1 MSVYTQLT
9 NEQFSTFCQSFGVSF
24 ARAIPITQGI
34 KNSNWFIQTTDDSD
48 GEHSYVFTLFEERPA
63 TDIEK
68 MAVILNQL
76 VGKLPV
82 AAPLALLNA
91 ADANVN
97 DANVNDASDDQR
109 YVIHYQNKAITLV
122 PCLAGEHPKQTTQA
136 MCHEIGAALA
146 LLHETLQALQP
157 SEDYGVALYPWAQ
170 VRDREIQFMPG
181 DEAKLMRDIWQSY
194 TDLPLA
200 TLPKGLCHLDMFA
213 DNTLWDL
220 PASNG
225 PQANAKLTGLLDF
238 TEVSV
243 DHYVMDIA
251 ITINDFCT
259 TWGDAEQGESVNF
272 DRSKMKAF
280 LDGYQS
286 KRMLASDEQRALP
299 VMLAK
304 AAVIFWL
311 LRLNVIHYNRTEGRT
326 GDNIMV
332 KNPDLMKRLAA
343 YHWSHVEKAQDTV
356 YVLEHAVYKDD
367 SRANDVEDFKIIG
380 VFTTEQQAQAAIK
393 QLQAQPGFKDYPN
406 GFHIDSYPLDQINWS
421 TGFGG

>member
-9 NEQFSTFCQSFGVSF
+9 DDQFATFCQRFGVSF

-34 KNSNWFIQTTDDSD
+34 KNSNWFIQTTDDVD
-48 GEHSYVFTLFEERPA
+48 GAHSYVFTLFEERPPE
-63 TDIEK
+63 DIEK

-76 VGKLPV
+76 DGKLPV
-82 AAPLALLNA
+82 AAPLSLV
-91 ADANVN
+91 D
-97 DANVNDASDDQR
+97 SKEKC
-109 YVIHYQNKAITLV
+109 YVIRYDNKAITLV
-122 PCLAGEHPKQTTQA
+122 PCLAGAHPQQTTQA

-146 LLHETLQALQP
+146 MLHETLQALQP
-157 SEDYGVALYPWAQ
+157 AEKYGVPLYPWAE
-170 VRDREIQFMPG
+170 VRDREMQFMPS
-181 DEAKLMRDIWQSY
+181 DEAKLMSDIWQSY
-194 TDLPLA
+194 TGLPLA

-213 DNTLWDL
+213 DNTLWNL
-220 PASNG
+220 SLNNNQKG
-225 PQANAKLTGLLDF
+225 EERLTGLLDF

-243 DHYVMDIA
+243 EHYVMDIA

-272 DRSKMKAF
+272 DRSKMAAF
-280 LDGYQS
+280 LQGYES
-286 KRMLASDEQRALP
+286 KRPLGEDEKRALP

-343 YHWSHVEKAQDTV
+343 YHWSHVEKAQNTV
-356 YVLEHAVYKDD
+356 FVLLNSESSPQKGTQIVGIFSDITQAEQARDKLSH
-367 SRANDVEDFKIIG
+367 SSDF
-380 VFTTEQQAQAAIK
+380 AIK
-393 QLQAQPGFKDYPN
+393 EY
-406 GFHIDSYPLDQINWS
+406 ILDQLA
-421 TGFGG
+421 

>member
-9 NEQFSTFCQSFGVSF
+9 DDQFATFCQRFGVSF
-24 ARAIPITQGI
+24 VRAIPITQGI

-48 GEHSYVFTLFEERPA
+48 GAHSYVFTLFEERPPE
-63 TDIEK
+63 DIEK

-76 VGKLPV
+76 QGKLPV
-82 AAPLALLNA
+82 AAPLARVDSG
-91 ADANVN
+91 ADSN
-97 DANVNDASDDQR
+97 DKS
-109 YVIHYQNKAITLV
+109 YVIHYDNKAITVV
-122 PCLAGEHPKQTTQA
+122 PCLAGSHPQQTSQS
-136 MCHEIGAALA
+136 MCHEIGASLA
-146 LLHETLQALQP
+146 VLHETLQALQP
-157 SEDYGVALYPWAQ
+157 AEKYGVPLYPWSE
-170 VRDREIQFMPG
+170 VRDREMQFMPG
-181 DEAKLMRDIWQSY
+181 DEAKLMSDIWQSY

-213 DNTLWDL
+213 DNTLWNL
-220 PASNG
+220 SLNNSQKG
-225 PQANAKLTGLLDF
+225 HEHLTGLLDF

-243 DHYVMDIA
+243 EHYVMDIA

-272 DRSKMKAF
+272 DRHKMAAF
-280 LDGYQS
+280 LQGYES
-286 KRMLASDEQRALP
+286 KRMLAEDEKRALP

-343 YHWSHVEKAQDTV
+343 YHWSHVEKSQDTV
-356 YVLEHAVYKDD
+356 FVLLD
-367 SRANDVEDFKIIG
+367 SQQNSQIVG
-380 VFTTEQQAQAAIK
+380 VFSSITQAEQARKNLENSNNFVIK
-393 QLQAQPGFKDYPN
+393 EYT
-406 GFHIDSYPLDQINWS
+406 LDQIS
-421 TGFGG
+421 

>member
-9 NEQFSTFCQSFGVSF
+9 NDQFAAFCQRFGVSF

-34 KNSNWFIQTTDDSD
+34 KNSNWFIQTTDDVD
-48 GEHSYVFTLFEERPA
+48 GAHSYVFTLFEERPPE
-63 TDIEK
+63 DIEK

-76 VGKLPV
+76 DGKLPV
-82 AAPLALLNA
+82 AAPLSLVDSAEKC
-91 ADANVN
+91 
-97 DANVNDASDDQR
+97 
-109 YVIHYQNKAITLV
+109 YVIPYDNKAITLV
-122 PCLAGEHPKQTTQA
+122 PCLAGLHPQQTTQA

-146 LLHETLQALQP
+146 MLHETLQALQP
-157 SEDYGVALYPWAQ
+157 AEEYGVPLYPWSD
-170 VRDREIQFMPG
+170 VRDRERQFMPA
-181 DEAKLMRDIWQSY
+181 DEAKLMSDIWQSY

-213 DNTLWDL
+213 DNTLWNL
-220 PASNG
+220 QVG
-225 PQANAKLTGLLDF
+225 EERLTGLLDF

-243 DHYVMDIA
+243 EHYVMDIA

-272 DRSKMKAF
+272 DRSKMAAF
-280 LDGYQS
+280 LQGYES
-286 KRMLASDEQRALP
+286 KRMHGEDEKRALP

-343 YHWSHVEKAQDTV
+343 YHWSHVEKVQNTV
-356 YVLEHAVYKDD
+356 FVLEHARYKDD
-367 SRANDVEDFKIIG
+367 DKNNDVEDFKLIG
-380 VFTTEQQAQAAIK
+380 VFATEQQAQAAIE
-393 QLQAQPGFKDYPN
+393 QLKSQSGFKDYPN
-406 GFHIDSYPLDQINWS
+406 GFHIDAYPLNQINWS
-421 TGFGG
+421 QGFGC

>member
-9 NEQFSTFCQSFGVSF
+9 DDQFAAFCQSFGISF

-48 GEHSYVFTLFEERPA
+48 GDYSYVFTLFEERPPA
-63 TDIEK
+63 DIEK

-76 VGKLPV
+76 EGTLPV
-82 AAPLALLNA
+82 AAPVAIVDSNA
-91 ADANVN
+91 NSDAKHTST
-97 DANVNDASDDQR
+97 DKR
-109 YVIHYQNKAITLV
+109 YVIHYEGKAITLV
-122 PCLAGEHPKQTTQA
+122 PCLAGEHPKQITQA
-136 MCHEIGAALA
+136 MCQQMGTSLA
-146 LLHETLQALQP
+146 VLHDTLQALQP
-157 SEDYGVALYPWAQ
+157 AEKYGVALYPWAQ
-170 VRDREIQFMPG
+170 VRDREVQFMPG
-181 DEAKLMRDIWQSY
+181 DEARLMSAIWHAY
-194 TDLPLA
+194 TALPLKD
-200 TLPKGLCHLDMFA
+200 LPKGLCHLDMFA

-220 PASNG
+220 QTNSNQRG
-225 PQANAKLTGLLDF
+225 NEKLTGLLDF

-259 TWGDAEQGESVNF
+259 TWGAAEQSETVNF
-272 DRSKMKAF
+272 DRDKMAAF
-280 LDGYQS
+280 LQGYEA
-286 KRMLASDEQRALP
+286 KRMLSSDEQRALP

-343 YHWSHVEKAQDTV
+343 YHWAHVEKAQDSV
-356 YVLEHAVYKDD
+356 FVLEHARYKDD
-367 SRANDVEDFKIIG
+367 NKDNDVEDFKLIG
-380 VFTTEQQAQAAIK
+380 VFVSQAQAQAAIEQLK
-393 QLQAQPGFKDYPN
+393 QQPGFKDYPN
-406 GFHIDSYPLDQINWS
+406 GFHIDAYPLGQVNWS
-421 TGFGG
+421 SGF

>member
-9 NEQFSTFCQSFGVSF
+9 DDQFATFCQRFGVSF

-34 KNSNWFIQTTDDSD
+34 KNSNWFIQTTDDVD
-48 GEHSYVFTLFEERPA
+48 GAHSYVFTLFEERPPE
-63 TDIEK
+63 DIEK

-76 VGKLPV
+76 DGKLPV
-82 AAPLALLNA
+82 AAPLSLVDSAEKC
-91 ADANVN
+91 
-97 DANVNDASDDQR
+97 
-109 YVIHYQNKAITLV
+109 YVIHYENKAITLV
-122 PCLAGEHPKQTTQA
+122 PCLAGSHPQQTTQA

-146 LLHETLQALQP
+146 MLHETLQALQP
-157 SEDYGVALYPWAQ
+157 SEQYGVPLYPWSD
-170 VRDREIQFMPG
+170 VRDRESQFMPA
-181 DEAKLMRDIWQSY
+181 DEAKLMSDIWQSY

-213 DNTLWDL
+213 DNTLWNL
-220 PASNG
+220 QKG
-225 PQANAKLTGLLDF
+225 EERLTGLLDF

-243 DHYVMDIA
+243 EHYVMDIA

-259 TWGDAEQGESVNF
+259 TWGDAEQGERVHF
-272 DRSKMKAF
+272 DRSKMAAF
-280 LDGYQS
+280 LQGYES
-286 KRMLASDEQRALP
+286 KRPLGEDEKRALP

-343 YHWSHVEKAQDTV
+343 YHWSHVEKAQNTVFVLLDNNLASQKDTQIAGIFSNITQAEQARNK
-356 YVLEHAVYKDD
+356 L
-367 SRANDVEDFKIIG
+367 SNSSDFIIKEY
-380 VFTTEQQAQAAIK
+380 TID
-393 QLQAQPGFKDYPN
+393 QLA
-406 GFHIDSYPLDQINWS
+406 
-421 TGFGG
+421 

>member
-9 NEQFSTFCQSFGVSF
+9 DDQFAAFCQRFGVSF

-34 KNSNWFIQTTDDSD
+34 KNSNWFIQTTDDVD
-48 GEHSYVFTLFEERPA
+48 GAHSYVFTLFEERPPE
-63 TDIEK
+63 DIEK

-76 VGKLPV
+76 DGKLPV
-82 AAPLALLNA
+82 AAPLALLDLG
-91 ADANVN
+91 ADSAEKC
-97 DANVNDASDDQR
+97 
-109 YVIHYQNKAITLV
+109 YVIRYDNKAITLV
-122 PCLAGEHPKQTTQA
+122 PCLAGAHPQQTTQA

-146 LLHETLQALQP
+146 MLHETLQALQP
-157 SEDYGVALYPWAQ
+157 AEEYGVPLYPWAD
-170 VRDREIQFMPG
+170 VRDREMQFMPG
-181 DEAKLMRDIWQSY
+181 DEAKLMSDIWRAYS
-194 TDLPLA
+194 DLPLA

-220 PASNG
+220 SLNNSQKGAER
-225 PQANAKLTGLLDF
+225 LTGLLDF

-243 DHYVMDIA
+243 EHYVMDIA

-259 TWGDAEQGESVNF
+259 TWGDAEQGETVNF
-272 DRSKMKAF
+272 DRSKMAAF
-280 LDGYQS
+280 LQGYES
-286 KRMLASDEQRALP
+286 KRALGEDEKRALP

-343 YHWSHVEKAQDTV
+343 YHWSHVEKAQNTV
-356 YVLEHAVYKDD
+356 FVLLNNQSAAQK
-367 SRANDVEDFKIIG
+367 NTQIIG
-380 VFTTEQQAQAAIK
+380 IFSNITQAEQARDKLSNSSDFAIK
-393 QLQAQPGFKDYPN
+393 EYT
-406 GFHIDSYPLDQINWS
+406 LDQLA
-421 TGFGG
+421 

>member
-9 NEQFSTFCQSFGVSF
+9 DDQFAAFCQRFGVSF

-34 KNSNWFIQTTDDSD
+34 KNSNWFIQTTDDVD
-48 GEHSYVFTLFEERPA
+48 GAHSYVFTLFEERPPE
-63 TDIEK
+63 DIEK

-76 VGKLPV
+76 DGKLPV
-82 AAPLALLNA
+82 AAPLSLVDSAEKC
-91 ADANVN
+91 
-97 DANVNDASDDQR
+97 
-109 YVIHYQNKAITLV
+109 YVIRYDNKAITLV
-122 PCLAGEHPKQTTQA
+122 PCLAGLHPQQTTQA

-157 SEDYGVALYPWAQ
+157 SEQYGVPLYPWSD
-170 VRDREIQFMPG
+170 VRDRESQFMPS
-181 DEAKLMRDIWQSY
+181 DEAKLMSDIWQSY

-220 PASNG
+220 SLTNS
-225 PQANAKLTGLLDF
+225 QKDEERLTGLLDF

-243 DHYVMDIA
+243 EHYVMDIA

-272 DRSKMKAF
+272 DRSKMAAF
-280 LDGYQS
+280 LQGYES
-286 KRMLASDEQRALP
+286 KRPLGDDEKRALP

-343 YHWSHVEKAQDTV
+343 YHWSHVVKAQNTV
-356 YVLEHAVYKDD
+356 FVLLDNQSAAQK
-367 SRANDVEDFKIIG
+367 NTQIIG
-380 VFTTEQQAQAAIK
+380 IFSTITQAEQARDKLSNSSDFAIK
-393 QLQAQPGFKDYPN
+393 EYT
-406 GFHIDSYPLDQINWS
+406 LDQLV
-421 TGFGG
+421 

>member
-9 NEQFSTFCQSFGVSF
+9 TEQFATFCQNFGVSF

-34 KNSNWFIQTTDDSD
+34 KNSNWFIQTTDDAD
-48 GEHSYVFTLFEERPA
+48 GEHTYVFTLFEERPPS
-63 TDIEK
+63 DIEK

-76 VGKLPV
+76 QGKLPV
-82 AAPLALLNA
+82 AAPLALINA
-91 ADANVN
+91 KDADNKK
-97 DANVNDASDDQR
+97 S
-109 YVIHYQNKAITLV
+109 YVIHYDNKAITLV

-157 SEDYGVALYPWAQ
+157 SEDYGVALYPWSE

-194 TDLPLA
+194 TDLPLD

-220 PASNG
+220 SFTNG
-225 PQANAKLTGLLDF
+225 QQANAKLTGLLDF

-259 TWGDAEQGESVNF
+259 TWGDAEQGETVNF
-272 DRSKMKAF
+272 DRSKMSAF
-280 LDGYQS
+280 LKGYES
-286 KRMLASDEQRALP
+286 KRVLNFAEKQALP

-343 YHWSHVEKAQDTV
+343 YHFSHVEKSQDSV
-356 YVLEHAVYKDD
+356 YVVVD
-367 SRANDVEDFKIIG
+367 SKQGNNIKG
-380 VFTTEQQAQAAIK
+380 VFNTVMQAEQVRDRLNKSLNVDAIHTIVVK
-393 QLQAQPGFKDYPN
+393 EYTMNQLV
-406 GFHIDSYPLDQINWS
+406 
-421 TGFGG
+421 

>member
-9 NEQFSTFCQSFGVSF
+9 DDQFAAFCQRFGVSF

-34 KNSNWFIQTTDDSD
+34 KNSNWFIQTTDDVD
-48 GEHSYVFTLFEERPA
+48 GAHSYVFTLFEERPPE
-63 TDIEK
+63 DIEK

-76 VGKLPV
+76 DGKLPV
-82 AAPLALLNA
+82 AAPLALLDLG
-91 ADANVN
+91 ADSAEKC
-97 DANVNDASDDQR
+97 
-109 YVIHYQNKAITLV
+109 YVIRYDNKAITLV
-122 PCLAGEHPKQTTQA
+122 PCLAGAHPQQTTQA

-146 LLHETLQALQP
+146 MLHETLQALQP
-157 SEDYGVALYPWAQ
+157 AEEYGVPLYPWAE
-170 VRDREIQFMPG
+170 VRDREMQFMPG
-181 DEAKLMRDIWQSY
+181 DEAKLMSDIWRAYS
-194 TDLPLA
+194 DLPLA

-220 PASNG
+220 SLNNSQKGAER
-225 PQANAKLTGLLDF
+225 LTGLLDF

-243 DHYVMDIA
+243 EHYVMDIA

-259 TWGDAEQGESVNF
+259 TWGDAEQGETVNF
-272 DRSKMKAF
+272 DRSKMAAF
-280 LDGYQS
+280 LQGYES
-286 KRMLASDEQRALP
+286 KRQLGEDEKRALP

-343 YHWSHVEKAQDTV
+343 YHWSHVEKAQNTV
-356 YVLEHAVYKDD
+356 FVLLENQSAAQK
-367 SRANDVEDFKIIG
+367 NTQIIG
-380 VFTTEQQAQAAIK
+380 IFSNITQAEQARDKLSNSSDFAIK
-393 QLQAQPGFKDYPN
+393 EYT
-406 GFHIDSYPLDQINWS
+406 LDQLA
-421 TGFGG
+421 

>member
-9 NEQFSTFCQSFGVSF
+9 NEQFAAFCQNFGVSF

-34 KNSNWFIQTTDDSD
+34 KNSNWFIQTTDDND
-48 GEHSYVFTLFEERPA
+48 GDHSYVFTLFEERPPS
-63 TDIEK
+63 DIEK

-76 VGKLPV
+76 QGKLPV
-82 AAPLALLNA
+82 AAPLAL
-91 ADANVN
+91 VN
-97 DANVNDASDDQR
+97 DKADDNTNQKS
-109 YVIHYQNKAITLV
+109 YVIHYDNKAITLV
-122 PCLAGEHPKQTTQA
+122 PCLAGAHPKQTTQA

-157 SEDYGVALYPWAQ
+157 SEDYGVALYPWSE

-194 TDLPLA
+194 TDLPLD

-220 PASNG
+220 PSQNLPAQNLPSNNG
-225 PQANAKLTGLLDF
+225 QQANAKLTGLLDF

-259 TWGDAEQGESVNF
+259 TWGDAEQGETVNF
-272 DRSKMKAF
+272 DRSKMSAF
-280 LDGYQS
+280 LKGYES
-286 KRMLASDEQRALP
+286 KRVLNFDEKQALP

-343 YHWSHVEKAQDTV
+343 YHFSHIEKTKDCV
-356 YVLEHAVYKDD
+356 YVV
-367 SRANDVEDFKIIG
+367 
-380 VFTTEQQAQAAIK
+380 
-393 QLQAQPGFKDYPN
+393 
-406 GFHIDSYPLDQINWS
+406 IDSEQDNKIKGIFNTVIQAEQARDRLNKSLNADATHTVVIKEYTMNQLV
-421 TGFGG
+421 

>member
-9 NEQFSTFCQSFGVSF
+9 DDQFAAFCQRFGVSF

-34 KNSNWFIQTTDDSD
+34 KNSNWFIQTTDDVD
-48 GEHSYVFTLFEERPA
+48 GAHSYVFTLFEERPPE
-63 TDIEK
+63 DIEK

-76 VGKLPV
+76 DGKLPV
-82 AAPLALLNA
+82 AAPLALLDLG
-91 ADANVN
+91 ADSAEKC
-97 DANVNDASDDQR
+97 
-109 YVIHYQNKAITLV
+109 YVIRYDNKAITLV
-122 PCLAGEHPKQTTQA
+122 PCLAGAHPQQTTQA

-146 LLHETLQALQP
+146 MLHETLQALQP
-157 SEDYGVALYPWAQ
+157 AEEYGVPLYPWAE
-170 VRDREIQFMPG
+170 VRDREMQFMPG
-181 DEAKLMRDIWQSY
+181 DEAKLMSDIWQSY
-194 TDLPLA
+194 SELPLA

-220 PASNG
+220 SLNNSQKGAER
-225 PQANAKLTGLLDF
+225 LTGLLDF

-243 DHYVMDIA
+243 EHYVMDIA

-259 TWGDAEQGESVNF
+259 TWGDAEQGETVNF
-272 DRSKMKAF
+272 DRSKMAAF
-280 LDGYQS
+280 LQGYES
-286 KRMLASDEQRALP
+286 KRQLGEDEKRALP

-343 YHWSHVEKAQDTV
+343 YHWSHVEKAQNTV
-356 YVLEHAVYKDD
+356 FVLLDNESAAQK
-367 SRANDVEDFKIIG
+367 NTQIIG
-380 VFTTEQQAQAAIK
+380 IFSNITQAEQARDKLSNSSDFAIK
-393 QLQAQPGFKDYPN
+393 EYT
-406 GFHIDSYPLDQINWS
+406 LDQLA
-421 TGFGG
+421 

>member
-9 NEQFSTFCQSFGVSF
+9 DDQFAAFCQRFGVTF

-34 KNSNWFIQTTDDSD
+34 KNSNWFIQTTDDVD
-48 GEHSYVFTLFEERPA
+48 GAHSYVFTLFEERPPA
-63 TDIEK
+63 DIEK
-68 MAVILNQL
+68 MAIILNQL
-76 VGKLPV
+76 DGKLPV
-82 AAPLALLNA
+82 AAPLSLVDSAEKC
-91 ADANVN
+91 
-97 DANVNDASDDQR
+97 
-109 YVIHYQNKAITLV
+109 YVIQYDNKAITLV
-122 PCLAGEHPKQTTQA
+122 PCLAGLHPQQTTQA
-136 MCHEIGAALA
+136 MCHEIGTALA
-146 LLHETLQALQP
+146 MLHETLQALQP
-157 SEDYGVALYPWAQ
+157 SEQYGVPLYPWSD
-170 VRDREIQFMPG
+170 VRDRESQFMPS
-181 DEAKLMRDIWQSY
+181 DEAKLMSDIWQSY

-220 PASNG
+220 SLTNSQKG
-225 PQANAKLTGLLDF
+225 EERLTGLLDF

-243 DHYVMDIA
+243 EHYVMDIA

-272 DRSKMKAF
+272 DRSKMAAF
-280 LDGYQS
+280 LQGYES
-286 KRMLASDEQRALP
+286 KRPLGNDEKRALP

-343 YHWSHVEKAQDTV
+343 YHWSHVVKAQNTVFALLDNTLVSQKDTQIV
-356 YVLEHAVYKDD
+356 GIFSNSTQA
-367 SRANDVEDFKIIG
+367 
-380 VFTTEQQAQAAIK
+380 EQARDKLSNSSEFVIK
-393 QLQAQPGFKDYPN
+393 EYT
-406 GFHIDSYPLDQINWS
+406 LDQ
-421 TGFGG
+421 

>member
-9 NEQFSTFCQSFGVSF
+9 DDQFAAFCQRFGVSF

-34 KNSNWFIQTTDDSD
+34 KNSNWFIQTTDDVD
-48 GEHSYVFTLFEERPA
+48 GSHSYVFTLFEERPPE
-63 TDIEK
+63 DIEK

-76 VGKLPV
+76 DGKLPV
-82 AAPLALLNA
+82 AAPLALLDLG
-91 ADANVN
+91 ADSAEKC
-97 DANVNDASDDQR
+97 
-109 YVIHYQNKAITLV
+109 YVIRYDNKAITLV
-122 PCLAGEHPKQTTQA
+122 PCLAGAHPQQTTQA

-146 LLHETLQALQP
+146 MLHETLQALQP
-157 SEDYGVALYPWAQ
+157 AEEYGVPLYPWAE
-170 VRDREIQFMPG
+170 VRDREMQFMPG
-181 DEAKLMRDIWQSY
+181 DEAKLMSDIWRVYS
-194 TDLPLA
+194 DLPLA

-220 PASNG
+220 SLNNSQKGAER
-225 PQANAKLTGLLDF
+225 LTGLLDF

-243 DHYVMDIA
+243 EHYVMDIA

-259 TWGDAEQGESVNF
+259 TWGDAEQGETVNF
-272 DRSKMKAF
+272 DRSKMAAF
-280 LDGYQS
+280 LQGYES
-286 KRMLASDEQRALP
+286 KRQLGEDEKRALP

-343 YHWSHVEKAQDTV
+343 YHWSHVEKAQNTV
-356 YVLEHAVYKDD
+356 FVLLDNESAAQK
-367 SRANDVEDFKIIG
+367 NTQIIG
-380 VFTTEQQAQAAIK
+380 IFSNITQAEQARDKLSNSSDFAIK
-393 QLQAQPGFKDYPN
+393 EYT
-406 GFHIDSYPLDQINWS
+406 LDQLA
-421 TGFGG
+421 

>member
-9 NEQFSTFCQSFGVSF
+9 DDQFAAFCQRFGVSF

-34 KNSNWFIQTTDDSD
+34 KNSNWFIQTTDDVD
-48 GEHSYVFTLFEERPA
+48 GAHSYVFTLFEERPPE
-63 TDIEK
+63 DIEK

-76 VGKLPV
+76 DGKLPV
-82 AAPLALLNA
+82 AAPLALLDLG
-91 ADANVN
+91 ADSAEKC
-97 DANVNDASDDQR
+97 
-109 YVIHYQNKAITLV
+109 YVIRYDNKAITLV
-122 PCLAGEHPKQTTQA
+122 PCLAGAHPQQTTQA

-146 LLHETLQALQP
+146 MLHETLQALQP
-157 SEDYGVALYPWAQ
+157 AEEYGVPLYPWAE
-170 VRDREIQFMPG
+170 VRDREMQFMPG
-181 DEAKLMRDIWQSY
+181 DEAKLMSDIWQSY
-194 TDLPLA
+194 SELPLA

-220 PASNG
+220 SLNNSQKGAER
-225 PQANAKLTGLLDF
+225 LTGLLDF

-243 DHYVMDIA
+243 EHYVMDIA

-259 TWGDAEQGESVNF
+259 TWGDAEQGETVNF
-272 DRSKMKAF
+272 DRSKMAAF
-280 LDGYQS
+280 LQGYES
-286 KRMLASDEQRALP
+286 KRALGEDEKRALP

-343 YHWSHVEKAQDTV
+343 YHWSHVEKAQNTV
-356 YVLEHAVYKDD
+356 FVLLDNESAAQK
-367 SRANDVEDFKIIG
+367 NTQIIG
-380 VFTTEQQAQAAIK
+380 IFSNITQAEQARDKLSNSSDFAIK
-393 QLQAQPGFKDYPN
+393 EYT
-406 GFHIDSYPLDQINWS
+406 LDQLA
-421 TGFGG
+421 